1 MLSPRATK
9 LCQQKANDGRDPV
22 MRAQFYNYLPDER
35 ARLRQAKDVMRRMI
49 DPVSTQR
56 GMGCNGMRDPWLL
69 TFGRTLSGVE

>member
-1 MLSPRATK
+1 MTDVTLSCEPNFTTIYQTSAQG
-9 LCQQKANDGRDPV
+9 CGR
-22 MRAQFYNYLPDER
+22 L
-35 ARLRQAKDVMRRMI
+35 KDVMRRMI